1 MQRLASRITVTAKV
15 SSSLRTII
23 LKETPSSSSSSWL
36 SIRCFSAFSSQQRV
50 KNPEKEAIP
59 GDLLKWGSL
68 GFCRTSRFAS
78 GFKPLEPKPLD
89 SIMDL
94 NRAKN
99 RSPEDLASIWDDYHL
114 GRGHIGLTMKAKL
127 YRLLEQR
134 GSDW

>member
-23 LKETPSSSSSSWL
+23 LKETPSSSSWL

-50 KNPEKEAIP
+50 TEKEAIP